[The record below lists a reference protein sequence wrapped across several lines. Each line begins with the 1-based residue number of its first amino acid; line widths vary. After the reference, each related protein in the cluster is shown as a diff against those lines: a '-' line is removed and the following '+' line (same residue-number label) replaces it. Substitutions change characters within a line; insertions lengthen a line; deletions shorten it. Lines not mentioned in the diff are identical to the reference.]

1 MSKVF
6 ANLPVTVFEAMS
18 QLARDNDAINLG
30 QGFPDDP
37 GPEDIRRAAEFRAVR
52 EARTRTGAAG
62 FLWKLYGRLAI
73 NNEPGNER
81 SVEYNPRSTC

>member
-1 MSKVF
+1 MYGV
-6 ANLPVTVFEAMS
+6 NPMYDTVTRV
-18 QLARDNDAINLG
+18 QHR
-30 QGFPDDP
+30 
-37 GPEDIRRAAEFRAVR
+37 EDIRRAAEFRAVR

-73 NNEPGNER
+73 NNETGNER